1 MVLYFH
7 TPDWR
12 DRREEGGRERRKH
25 TINVDLGGG
34 ASIYIYIY
42 IRAMFKIRGGGIQHP
57 YEGMKNG
64 IIHEEQEVSNDVLMK
79 DLEQKACL
87 LLVSRFRVVP
97 PNCRTTSRSQNCNEW
112 DLRIYL
118 SP

>member
-34 ASIYIYIY
+34 GQHIYTYVQ
-42 IRAMFKIRGGGIQHP
+42 G
-57 YEGMKNG
+57 
-64 IIHEEQEVSNDVLMK
+64 EED
-79 DLEQKACL
+79 
-87 LLVSRFRVVP
+87 
-97 PNCRTTSRSQNCNEW
+97 
-112 DLRIYL
+112 DLRSSLIL
-118 SP
+118 AQKKEHTGVNKNE

>member
-34 ASIYIYIY
+34 GQHIYIY
-42 IRAMFKIRGGGIQHP
+42 GGGQGGQGGGLQANLWVF
-57 YEGMKNG
+57 ER
-64 IIHEEQEVSNDVLMK
+64 
-79 DLEQKACL
+79 
-87 LLVSRFRVVP
+87 SR
-97 PNCRTTSRSQNCNEW
+97 
-112 DLRIYL
+112 
-118 SP
+118 